1 MDGEIKM
8 MMAVMVMAVF
18 MMILMVEKMM
28 VLHLVFIVLVLNCS
42 FSMLLMRNQF
52 QVTVGMLTSL
62 PFLIFSGPITDT
74 IGHINVIVIGMLAY
88 FARLLGYSFL
98 EVIIIITNPI
108 INVIFIRML
117 AYFAKLL
124 GFSFLEVTRVLL
136 IFLL

>member
-1 MDGEIKM
+1 MDGEINM

-42 FSMLLMRNQF
+42 FSMLLKRNQF

-98 EVIIIITNPI
+98 EVIINIIVI
-108 INVIFIRML
+108 IIIIGML